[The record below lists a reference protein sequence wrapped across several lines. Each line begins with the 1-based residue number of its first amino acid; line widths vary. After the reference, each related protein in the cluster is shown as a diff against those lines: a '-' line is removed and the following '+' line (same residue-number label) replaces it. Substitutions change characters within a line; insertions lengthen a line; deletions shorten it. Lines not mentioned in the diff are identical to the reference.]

1 MRSRHDNAALIHLR
15 DRIVSDPRGD
25 YDDAL
30 FHTLLRASALGKE
43 VVVLPGHVT
52 DHGKR
57 YIRALMEGDGRIM
70 PLRSLILSFAAD
82 NVDMD
87 GFMLSDVA
95 IEKGFIEELISGL
108 DMSGVDATV
117 DDWRSYEADAV
128 ILFDGSDD
136 GIAIESPDVNAD
148 IVIHARLSDSVH
160 RIASSLKSAFEAM
173 RERNMHT
180 ASIPLIG
187 DNPGL
192 IAAVA
197 MSAVDAFSSLYQDHP
212 LSVTLVSESD
222 EILSSI
228 LSQ

>member
-1 MRSRHDNAALIHLR
+1 MRSRHDNTAISRLCEK
-15 DRIVSDPRGD
+15 IVSDPRGD

-30 FHTLLRASALGKE
+30 FHTLMRASSLGKE
-43 VVVLPGHVT
+43 VVVMPGYIT

-57 YIRALMEGDGRIM
+57 YIRAVPDGDGRSM
-70 PLRSLILSFAAD
+70 ALRSLLLSFADD

-87 GFMLSDVA
+87 GFLLCDVA

-108 DMSGVDATV
+108 DMSGIDATV

-128 ILFDGSDD
+128 ILFDGSLHE
-136 GIAIESPDVNAD
+136 IAIDSPDINAD
-148 IVIHARLSDSVH
+148 IVIHARPSSSIHD
-160 RIASSLKSAFEAM
+160 IALAMRSAFSAIHD
-173 RERNMHT
+173 RDMHT
-180 ASIPLIG
+180 VSIPLIG

-197 MSAVDAFSSLYQDHP
+197 MSAVDAFSALYQDYQ
-212 LSVTLVSESD
+212 LAVTLVSDSD
-222 EILSSI
+222 ELLSSI

>member
-1 MRSRHDNAALIHLR
+1 MRSRHDNAELSQLR
-15 DRIVSDPRGD
+15 DRIVADPRGD

-30 FHTLLRASALGKE
+30 FHTLLRACALGKE
-43 VVVLPGHVT
+43 VVVLPGHVS

-57 YIRALMEGDGRIM
+57 YVRALLAGDGRIL
-70 PLRSLILSFAAD
+70 PLRSLILSFADD

-87 GFMLSDVA
+87 GFMLEDVA
-95 IEKGFIEELISGL
+95 IEKGFIEEIISGL

-128 ILFDGSDD
+128 ILFDGSYE
-136 GIAIESPDVNAD
+136 GISIDSPDINAD
-148 IVIHARLSDSVH
+148 IVIHASPSDSVH
-160 RIASSLKSAFEAM
+160 DIASSLKSAFDAM

-197 MSAVDAFSSLYQDHP
+197 MSAVDAFSAVYQDHP

-222 EILSSI
+222 ELLSSI
-228 LSQ
+228 LS